1 MRRVLIWSGNAVS
14 KVTFME
20 TPHRPLIEHLSLL
33 SAVSIKKVISFQIL
47 MMFYVIGP
55 DPPTVKMG
63 KETKPASLSVFRF
76 LAQRAGKVFSL
87 RFQLVFILQATSCCW
102 CRWLELP
109 LEEGV

>member
-1 MRRVLIWSGNAVS
+1 
-14 KVTFME
+14 
-20 TPHRPLIEHLSLL
+20 
-33 SAVSIKKVISFQIL
+33 

-55 DPPTVKMG
+55 DPPKVKMG
-63 KETKPASLSVFRF
+63 KETKPASLSVRF

-102 CRWLELP
+102 CCWLELP

>member
-1 MRRVLIWSGNAVS
+1 MS

-55 DPPTVKMG
+55 DPPTVKTG

-87 RFQLVFILQATSCCW
+87 RFQLVYFTSN
-102 CRWLELP
+102 LLLLVP
-109 LEEGV
+109 LVRAPPGGGGVDEGEDMR